1 MTAVFTAVAG
11 HSHTATGQSV
21 LLEVLSSNS
30 LRGNFIKKSS
40 MKLYTGALFLALSGT
55 SSATAAAVVADEQ
68 QQHEAN
74 FLGSAQEDPPGMS
87 LGHFVA
93 FHSQLQEVS
102 GRFQAQRDAAV
113 VATAGDML
121 AQGATTRAATAAATA
136 TATTTTRDD
145 PTTASTSTTTTNG
158 LRRLAF
164 EDEEGATTCEETLEA
179 ASSEIEKLLS
189 SAADA
194 ASSGPGDLFVQMAKS
209 CKLRR
214 KESKSKGTTKY
225 VWSSFDIDDDT
236 YRFSDRPLRSAG
248 ILPTSGFFRDFDDT
262 FDQSSGGRPNGA
274 ITFRHSDTKAFE
286 GPLVSIFVDAVF
298 DDEESGRKVYQLS
311 QSEEQ
316 ASIVSLDE
324 FFGEDD
330 TVVFDTC
337 SVFLDSVVLGT
348 GNCCRPCCN
357 KAMNSRCAKDSKI
370 MDDGRW
376 GPVWYGDGDSS
387 SYEGPYYN
395 GGPAY
400 VCASSDFIKQHS
412 SPQYQCGWGGAC
424 IVGDLFP
431 Y

>member
-1 MTAVFTAVAG
+1 
-11 HSHTATGQSV
+11 
-21 LLEVLSSNS
+21 
-30 LRGNFIKKSS
+30 
-40 MKLYTGALFLALSGT
+40 MKLYTSALFLALSGT
-55 SSATAAAVVADEQ
+55 LSATAAAAVVADEQRQQQQQ

-74 FLGSAQEDPPGMS
+74 FLGSAQEDPPGKS

-102 GRFQAQRDAAV
+102 GRFQAQRDASV
-113 VATAGDML
+113 VAAAGDML
-121 AQGATTRAATAAATA
+121 AQGAAPRTTTT
-136 TATTTTRDD
+136 TTTTTRGD
-145 PTTASTSTTTTNG
+145 PTTASSTSTTTANG
-158 LRRLAF
+158 LRRLAS
-164 EDEEGATTCEETLEA
+164 EDEEGATTCEEKLEA

-189 SAADA
+189 AAADA

-248 ILPTSGFFRDFDDT
+248 ILPTSDFFRDFDDT

-298 DDEESGRKVYQLS
+298 DDEESGRKGYQLS

-316 ASIVSLDE
+316 ASIVSLDD

-337 SVFLDSVVLGT
+337 SVFLDSVTLSSM
-348 GNCCRPCCN
+348 GNCCRACCN
-357 KAMNSRCAKDSKI
+357 QAEDSRCAKGSKK
-370 MDDGRW
+370 MADGRW

-387 SYEGPYYN
+387 YYSGPHWN

-412 SPQYQCGWGGAC
+412 YPEYECGLKAC
-424 IVGDLFP
+424 ILGDLYP
-431 Y
+431 YP

>member
-1 MTAVFTAVAG
+1 MVDGALIPVTAWSQLWSQPHKRAIP
-11 HSHTATGQSV
+11 
-21 LLEVLSSNS
+21 S
-30 LRGNFIKKSS
+30 LTLRRIHYARSNFIKSS
-40 MKLYTGALFLALSGT
+40 MELFTSALFLALSGT
-55 SSATAAAVVADEQ
+55 SLAVAAVVADEQ

-74 FLGSAQEDPPGMS
+74 FLGSAQEDPPEMS

-113 VATAGDML
+113 VGAAGDML
-121 AQGATTRAATAAATA
+121 AQGATTR
-136 TATTTTRDD
+136 TTTTTTGTTTRGD
-145 PTTASTSTTTTNG
+145 PTTAGTSTTTTNG
-158 LRRLAF
+158 LRRLAS
-164 EDEEGATTCEETLEA
+164 EDEEGATTCEEKLEA

-194 ASSGPGDLFVQMAKS
+194 ASSSTGDLFVQMAKS

-214 KESKSKGTTKY
+214 KESKSKGTAKY

-262 FDQSSGGRPNGA
+262 FDQSSGGKPNGA

-298 DDEESGRKVYQLS
+298 DDEESGRKGYQLS

-316 ASIVSLDE
+316 ASIVSLDD

-337 SVFLDSVVLGT
+337 SVFLDSVVLRA
-348 GNCCRPCCN
+348 GNCCRACCN
-357 KAMNSRCAKDSKI
+357 RGQGARCAKDSKK
-370 MDDGRW
+370 MDDGKW

-387 SYEGPYYN
+387 NYDGPYYD

-400 VCASSDFIKQHS
+400 VCASSDFIQQHS

-424 IVGDLFP
+424 IIGDLYP